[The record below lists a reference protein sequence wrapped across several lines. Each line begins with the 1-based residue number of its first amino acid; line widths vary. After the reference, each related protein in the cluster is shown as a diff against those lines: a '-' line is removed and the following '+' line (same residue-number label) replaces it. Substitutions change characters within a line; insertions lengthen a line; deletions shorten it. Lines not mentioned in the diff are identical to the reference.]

1 MSRTA
6 GPARAVCSGIV
17 RFPFFIGYVQQSVT
31 HADIKRQRK
40 QKVSGGSRTR
50 SLHVPGTNAS
60 NTKPRPLKIIFLPP
74 LFQSVIHFSET
85 VPSSVGLWL
94 PSAPVV
100 TETRSSYFS
109 IRWIVHAGAAWQFFL
124 KFEDRDYFLF
134 DPHQSICV
142 FSFLFNLPMLNDNFF
157 LVLRK
162 RSADWRLSHSTAI
175 ISDGLFIKRWK
186 PR

>member
-100 TETRSSYFS
+100 TETRSSHFS
-109 IRWIVHAGAAWQFFL
+109 TLNRSRWSSVAILFKVWRQRLFLVRSSSIDLCFF
-124 KFEDRDYFLF
+124 
-134 DPHQSICV
+134 
-142 FSFLFNLPMLNDNFF
+142 FSF
-157 LVLRK
+157 
-162 RSADWRLSHSTAI
+162 
-175 ISDGLFIKRWK
+175 
-186 PR
+186 

>member
-74 LFQSVIHFSET
+74 LFQSVIHFSDP

-124 KFEDRDYFLF
+124 KFEDRDYSCSIIINRFVFFLF
-134 DPHQSICV
+134 
-142 FSFLFNLPMLNDNFF
+142 FLTCPCWTIIFF
-157 LVLRK
+157 
-162 RSADWRLSHSTAI
+162 
-175 ISDGLFIKRWK
+175 
-186 PR
+186 